1 MSMAKKYRNSVLT
14 ILLIIIF
21 FIFLYWSKTNLD
33 AYMMRILNLCAIN
46 AVLALSL
53 NLTNGFT
60 GLFSLGT
67 SGFMAVG
74 AYTSALLTMPPSV
87 KTMNFFMQPIN
98 PILLNINVHFLFALL
113 IAGILSAFIGF
124 IIGAP
129 VLKLRGDYLAI
140 ATLGFGEIISVVF
153 TNTQTIT
160 NGALGL
166 KGIPQYTNQYWSW
179 GVAIVI
185 VLGLKALLNSSYG
198 RAFKAIREDETAAQA
213 MGINLFNH
221 KTLSFTISAF
231 IAGIGG
237 ALLANL
243 NSTIDPTM
251 FRFFFTYQILL
262 IVVLGGMG
270 SITGSV
276 ISACIMT
283 VLMEVLRVVE
293 SPMELGFISI
303 PGISGMRM
311 VVFSVILILVV
322 LFLRHGIMGEKE
334 LSWDLLPGKEGGRG
348 GNFESRQNND

>member
-1 MSMAKKYRNSVLT
+1 MAKKYRNIILT
-14 ILLIIIF
+14 GALIAIF
-21 FIFLYWSKTNLD
+21 FVFLYWTGANLD

-46 AVLALSL
+46 AILALSL

-67 SGFMAVG
+67 AGFMAVG
-74 AYTSALLTMPPSV
+74 AYTSALLTMPTNT
-87 KTMNFFMQPIN
+87 KIMNFFMEPIH
-98 PILLNINVHFLFALL
+98 PLLLNINIPFIFALL
-113 IAGILSAFIGF
+113 IAGILSALVGF
-124 IIGAP
+124 LIGAP
-129 VLKLRGDYLAI
+129 VLKLKGDYLAI

-179 GVAIVI
+179 GIAILI
-185 VLGLKALLNSSYG
+185 TLGLATLLNSSYG

-213 MGINLFNH
+213 MGINLVHH

-283 VLMEVLRVVE
+283 VLMELLRVVE
-293 SPMELGFISI
+293 SPMDLGFITI

-334 LSWDLLPGKEGGRG
+334 LSWDMLLGKGDDRRG
-348 GNFESRQNND
+348 DLGSQ